1 VRGACTPVGDEFT
14 LLEGVASVRVP
25 GHTTTRERRNKAVE
39 YALAVFAVIVI
50 VVFAIVL
57 VGYDVASGF

>member
-1 VRGACTPVGDEFT
+1 M
-14 LLEGVASVRVP
+14 RVP

-39 YALAVFAVIVI
+39 YALAVFAVIAL

-57 VGYDVASGF
+57 VGYDVPSGF